1 MNYVPWIAYRYLI
14 AKKDKFLALINWVS
28 ILGIA
33 IGVAALIVVIGVM
46 TGFDR
51 DLRDKI
57 VGTNAHIV
65 IERENG
71 VKGFEALRNKV
82 ARIKGVAGASPYVLG
97 NVFLESGN
105 RASGLILR
113 GIDPKNEGNV
123 TKIDKYLQKGF
134 KVKDLEQDKVIIGKE
149 LARYYGYKVGDEIS
163 LLSPVSGVAGDGW
176 RYKFK
181 VAAIFN
187 SGMYDYDRNLI
198 LVDYQNA
205 QEVFNLPLDIVSGI
219 GVKLDNIDKAGEVK
233 EAIRAQ
239 VGFAYEVRT
248 WIEQNANFFEAL
260 NLEKFAMF
268 IILILIVLVASFN
281 IISTLIVTVTSKT
294 KDIGIL
300 RSIGVPA
307 SAIRRVFTLYGL
319 ALGFIGT
326 FWGLLGGL
334 GIAYV
339 LRETELIK
347 LPQTVYYIDHLP
359 VLIQLNDV
367 LLITGSAML
376 ISFLATIY
384 PSAKAASLE
393 PVEALR
399 YQ

>member
-1 MNYVPWIAYRYLI
+1 MNYVSWLGYRYLV

-57 VGTNAHIV
+57 VGTNAHIL
-65 IERENG
+65 IERETG
-71 VKGFEALRNKV
+71 VKGFEALREKV
-82 ARIKGVAGASPYVLG
+82 AGIKGVAGAAPYVLG
-97 NVFLESGN
+97 NVFLEHGN

-113 GIDPKNEGNV
+113 GIDPGLEGAV
-123 TKIDKYLQKGF
+123 TKIDRYLKDGF
-134 KVKDLEQDKVIIGKE
+134 QVKDLKLDTVIIGKE
-149 LARYYGYKVGDEIS
+149 LARFYGFKVGDEIS
-163 LLSPVSGVAGDGW
+163 LLSPVSGVSGEGW

-219 GVKLDNIDKAGEVK
+219 GVKLENIDKVNEVK
-233 EAIRAQ
+233 KAILAQ
-239 VGFAYEVRT
+239 VGFAFEVRT
-248 WIEQNANFFEAL
+248 WIEQNENFFAAL
-260 NLEKFAMF
+260 NLEKLAMF
-268 IILILIVLVASFN
+268 IILTLIVLVASFN

-307 SAIRRVFTLYGL
+307 AAIRRIFTLYGL

-326 FWGLLGGL
+326 FWGVTLGL
-334 GIAYV
+334 V
-339 LRETELIK
+339 LTYILKETELVK

-359 VLIQLNDV
+359 VLVQPSDILI
-367 LLITGSAML
+367 ITGSAML
-376 ISFLATIY
+376 ISYVATIY

>member
-1 MNYVPWIAYRYLI
+1 MNYVPWITYRYLV

-65 IERENG
+65 IERETG
-71 VKGFEALRNKV
+71 IKGFEALRDKV
-82 ARIKGVAGASPYVLG
+82 AGIKGVAGASPYILG
-97 NVFLESGN
+97 NVFLEKGN
-105 RASGLILR
+105 RASGLMLR
-113 GIDPKNEGNV
+113 GIDPKNEGGV
-123 TKIDKYLQKGF
+123 TKIDKYLQNGF
-134 KVKDLEQDKVIIGKE
+134 KVSSLQVDQVIIGKE
-149 LARYYGYKVGDEIS
+149 LARFYGFKVGDEVA
-163 LLSPVSGVAGDGW
+163 LLSPVSGVAGEGW

-181 VAAIFN
+181 IAAIFN

-219 GVKLDNIDKAGEVK
+219 GVKLENIDKAVEVK

-248 WIEQNANFFEAL
+248 WIEQNENFFAAL

-268 IILILIVLVASFN
+268 VILTLIVLVASFN

-307 SAIRRVFTLYGL
+307 AAIRRVFTFYGL

-326 FWGLLGGL
+326 FWGLVGGI
-334 GIAYV
+334 GIGYI

-367 LLITGSAML
+367 LMIAGSAML

>member
-1 MNYVPWIAYRYLI
+1 MSYSHWLAYRYLV
-14 AKKDKFLALINWVS
+14 ARKDKFLALINWVS

-65 IERENG
+65 IERETG
-71 VKGFEALRNKV
+71 VKDFNALRNKV
-82 ARIKGVAGASPYVLG
+82 ATLKGVAGASPYIIG
-97 NVFLESGN
+97 NVFFETGS
-105 RASGLILR
+105 RANGLILR
-113 GIDPKNEGNV
+113 GIDPKNEGGV
-123 TKIDKYLQKGF
+123 TKIDRYLKDGY
-134 KVKDLEQDKVIIGKE
+134 KVSALKPEQVVIGNE
-149 LARYYGYKVGDEIS
+149 LARFYGLKVGDEIS
-163 LLSPVSGVAGDGW
+163 LLSPVSGVAGEGW
-176 RYKFK
+176 RYKFRI
-181 VAAIFN
+181 AAVFH

-198 LVDYQNA
+198 LVDYTDA
-205 QEVFNLPLDIVSGI
+205 QKIFNLPLDVVSGI
-219 GVKLDNIDKAGEVK
+219 GVKLDDIDQAVEVK
-233 EAIRAQ
+233 ALIGKE

-248 WIEQNANFFEAL
+248 WIEQNANFFAAL

-268 IILILIVLVASFN
+268 VILILIVLVASFN
-281 IISTLIVTVTSKT
+281 IVSTLIVTVTSKT

-307 SAIRRVFTLYGL
+307 AVIRQIFTLYGL
-319 ALGFIGT
+319 ALGTLGT
-326 FWGLLGGL
+326 FLGLAFGM
-334 GIAYV
+334 GISYV

-347 LPQTVYYIDHLP
+347 LPQSVYYIDHLP
-359 VLIQLNDV
+359 VLTQLNDV
-367 LLITGSAML
+367 LLITASAMV
-376 ISFLATIY
+376 ITYAATIY

>member
-1 MNYVPWIAYRYLI
+1 MNYVPWLSLRYLV

-65 IERENG
+65 IERESG
-71 VKGFEALRNKV
+71 VKGFEALRDKV
-82 ARIKGVAGASPYVLG
+82 AGIKGVAGASPYVLG

-105 RASGLILR
+105 RASGLVLR
-113 GIDPKNEGNV
+113 GIDPKNEGAV

-134 KVKDLEQDKVIIGKE
+134 KVKDLKLEQVIIGKE
-149 LARYYGYKVGDEIS
+149 MARYYGLKAGDEVS

-176 RYKFK
+176 RFKFK
-181 VAAIFN
+181 VAAVFN

-198 LVDYQNA
+198 LVDYKSA
-205 QEVFNLPLDIVSGI
+205 QDVFNLPPEVVSGI
-219 GVKLDNIDKAGEVK
+219 GVKLNDIDQAAQVK

-268 IILILIVLVASFN
+268 VILTLIVLVASFN
-281 IISTLIVTVTSKT
+281 IISTLIVTVTAKT

-307 SAIRRVFTLYGL
+307 AAIRQIFTLYGV

-326 FWGLLGGL
+326 FLGLAGGL

-359 VLIQLNDV
+359 VLIQANDV

-384 PSAKAASLE
+384 PSAKAAALE

>member
-1 MNYVPWIAYRYLI
+1 MNYVSWITYRYLV
-14 AKKDKFLALINWVS
+14 AKKDKFLALINLVS

-46 TGFDR
+46 SGFDR

-65 IERENG
+65 IERETG
-71 VKGFEALRNKV
+71 VKGFEVLRDQV
-82 ARIKGVAGASPYVLG
+82 AVVKGVAGASAYILG

-105 RASGLILR
+105 RATGLMLR
-113 GIDPKNEGNV
+113 GIDPRNEGNV
-123 TKIDKYLQKGF
+123 TKIDKYLQNGF
-134 KVKDLEQDKVIIGKE
+134 KVQDLKAGSIIIGKE
-149 LARYYGYKVGDEIS
+149 LARYYGFKVGSEIS

-176 RYKFK
+176 RYTFK
-181 VAAIFN
+181 VVAIFN

-198 LVDYQNA
+198 LVDYRNA
-205 QEVFNLPLDIVSGI
+205 QEIFNLPLDIVSGI
-219 GVKLDNIDKAGEVK
+219 GVRLADIDEAVQVK
-233 EAIRAQ
+233 SAIRGQ

-248 WIEQNANFFEAL
+248 WIEQNENFFAAL

-268 IILILIVLVASFN
+268 IILTLIVLVASFN

-307 SAIRRVFTLYGL
+307 LAIRRIFTLYGL
-319 ALGFIGT
+319 TLGLIGT
-326 FWGLLGGL
+326 FWGLVGGMTI
-334 GIAYV
+334 GYI

-359 VLIQLNDV
+359 VLIQLSDI
-367 LLITGSAML
+367 LIIAGSSMI

-384 PSAKAASLE
+384 PSAKAAALQ

>member
-1 MNYVPWIAYRYLI
+1 MNYATWLAYRYLV

-28 ILGIA
+28 ILGIG

-65 IERENG
+65 IERETG
-71 VKGFEALRNKV
+71 VKGFTALRDRV
-82 ARIKGVAGASPYVLG
+82 GMIAGVAGASPYIIG
-97 NVFLESGN
+97 NVFLEHGS

-113 GIDPKNEGNV
+113 GIDPSNEGSV
-123 TKIDKYLQKGF
+123 TKIDKYLQKDF
-134 KVKDLEQDKVIIGKE
+134 KCRDLQAGHVIIGKE
-149 LARYYGYKVGDEIS
+149 LARFYGLKAGDEIA
-163 LLSPVSGVAGDGW
+163 LLSPVSGAAGDGW

-181 VAAIFN
+181 VSAVFN

-198 LVDYQNA
+198 LVPLTDA
-205 QEVFNLPLDIVSGI
+205 QAIFNLPADTASGV
-219 GVKLDNIDKAGEVK
+219 GVKLENIDQANQVKA
-233 EAIRAQ
+233 AIIKQ
-239 VGFAYEVRT
+239 LGFAYEVRT
-248 WIEQNANFFEAL
+248 WIEQNENFFAAL

-300 RSIGVPA
+300 RSIGVP
-307 SAIRRVFTLYGL
+307 SVVIRRVFTLYGL
-319 ALGFIGT
+319 ALGLIGT
-326 FWGLLGGL
+326 FWGLVGGL
-334 GIAYV
+334 ALSYI
-339 LRETELIK
+339 LKETELIK

-359 VLIQLNDV
+359 VLIQLGDI
-367 LLITGSAML
+367 LLITGSAMC

-384 PSAKAASLE
+384 PAAKAASLE

>member
-1 MNYVPWIAYRYLI
+1 MTYVLWLAFRYLV

-28 ILGIA
+28 MLGIA

-57 VGTNAHIV
+57 VGTNAHII

-71 VKGFEALRNKV
+71 VKGFDALRDQV
-82 ARIKGVAGASPYVLG
+82 AGVKGVAGASIYVLG

-105 RASGLILR
+105 RASGLVLR
-113 GIDPKNEGNV
+113 GIDPKNEGKV

-134 KVKDLEQDKVIIGKE
+134 KVKDLEVDQVIIGKE
-149 LARYYGYKVGDEIS
+149 LARYYGYKVGDEIA
-163 LLSPVSGVAGDGW
+163 LLSPVSGVAGEGW

-205 QEVFNLPLDIVSGI
+205 QEVFNLPVDVVSGV
-219 GVKLDNIDKAGEVK
+219 GVKLDDIDKAAGVK
-233 EAIRAQ
+233 ELIRQ
-239 VGFAYEVRT
+239 KLGFAYEVRT
-248 WIEQNANFFEAL
+248 WIEQNENFFAAL
-260 NLEKFAMF
+260 NLEKLAMF
-268 IILILIVLVASFN
+268 IILTLIILVASFN

-307 SAIRRVFTLYGL
+307 AAIRQVFTLYGL

-326 FWGLLGGL
+326 FWGLVGGL

-359 VLIQLNDV
+359 VLIQWNDI

-384 PSAKAASLE
+384 PSARAATLE

>member
-1 MNYVPWIAYRYLI
+1 MNYVSWLAYRYLV
-14 AKKDKFLALINWVS
+14 AKKDKFLSLINLVS

-46 TGFDR
+46 SGFDH

-57 VGTNAHIV
+57 VGTNAHII
-65 IERENG
+65 IERETG
-71 VKGFEALRNKV
+71 VKGFADLRDKV
-82 ARIKGVAGASPYVLG
+82 AAIRGVAGASPYVLG

-105 RASGLILR
+105 RAVGLMLR
-113 GIDPKNEGNV
+113 GIDPQNEGAV
-123 TKIDKYLQKGF
+123 TKIDQYLQHGF
-134 KVKDLEQDKVIIGKE
+134 KVKDLQAGQVIIGKE
-149 LARYYGYKVGDEIS
+149 LARYYGLNVGDKIVV
-163 LLSPVSGVAGDGW
+163 LSPVSGVAGDGW
-176 RYKFK
+176 RYKLH

-198 LVDYQNA
+198 LADYKNA
-205 QEVFNLPLDIVSGI
+205 QEIFNLPQDVVSGV
-219 GVKLDNIDKAGEVK
+219 GVKLDNIDKANEVK
-233 EAIRAQ
+233 TAIRAQ
-239 VGFAYEVRT
+239 LGFAYEVRT
-248 WIEQNANFFEAL
+248 WIEQNENFFAAL

-307 SAIRRVFTLYGL
+307 VAIRRLFTLYGL
-319 ALGFIGT
+319 ALGLIGT
-326 FWGLLGGL
+326 FWGLVGGFTL
-334 GIAYV
+334 CSI
-339 LRETELIK
+339 LKETELIK
-347 LPQTVYYIDHLP
+347 LPQTIYYIDHLP
-359 VLIQLNDV
+359 VLIQLSDI
-367 LLITGSAML
+367 LLIAGSAMV
-376 ISFLATIY
+376 ISYLATIY

>member
-1 MNYVPWIAYRYLI
+1 MKYVPWIAYRYLV

-65 IERENG
+65 IERETG
-71 VKGFEALRNKV
+71 VKGFAALREGV
-82 ARIKGVAGASPYVLG
+82 AGLKGVAGASPYVLG
-97 NVFLESGN
+97 NVFLERGN
-105 RASGLILR
+105 RASGLVLR
-113 GIDPKNEGNV
+113 GIDPRNEGAV
-123 TKIDKYLQKGF
+123 TKIDKYLQNGF
-134 KVKDLEQDKVIIGKE
+134 KVKDLTADRVIIGKE
-149 LARYYGYKVGDEIS
+149 LARFYGFKVGDEVV
-163 LLSPVSGVAGDGW
+163 LLSPVSGVAGEGW

-198 LVDYQNA
+198 LVDYRNA
-205 QEVFNLPLDIVSGI
+205 QVVFNLPLDIVSGI
-219 GVKLDNIDKAGEVK
+219 GVKLKDIDQANAVK
-233 EAIRAQ
+233 EAIRGQ

-248 WIEQNANFFEAL
+248 WIEQNENFFAAL

-268 IILILIVLVASFN
+268 IILTLIVLVASFN

-307 SAIRRVFTLYGL
+307 AAIRRVFTLYGL

-326 FWGLLGGL
+326 FFGLAGGITI
-334 GIAYV
+334 GYV

-367 LLITGSAML
+367 LMIAGSAML
-376 ISFLATIY
+376 ISYLATIY